1 MNAVGIDVSKG
12 KSTVAVMRPFGEIVA
27 MPFDVNHTSS
37 ELSDLAAFI
46 SGLNGETRVIMEYT
60 GVYYQPIAR
69 YLYDAG
75 ISVSVVHPMLIHN
88 YGNNSIRR
96 VKTDKKDAIKI
107 ANYGLDHWVYL
118 TPYTPEEEIRLALK
132 TYNRQ
137 YYQYMN
143 LKVALKNNLI
153 SLLDHTFPGINSLF
167 SSPVRKDGH
176 EKWVDFVAQFWHVD
190 CVLKMSEAKFT
201 ERYNKWCEKAGYKR
215 SLNKAEQIY
224 AFSSSLVSVL
234 PMNDA
239 TKHLILCAIKEYN
252 SISETLAMLK
262 VEMQR
267 IASQL
272 PEYDVVMSIYGVG
285 EALGPQLM
293 AEIGDVRRFHS
304 KQSLVAYAGV
314 DAPPFQSGKFEAKK
328 RSISKR
334 GSPLLR
340 KELFQLMACLM
351 QNAPADDPVYQFLDR
366 KRAEGKHFYV
376 YMIAGCNKFL
386 RIYYARV
393 KESLEQLEQA
403 C

>member
-27 MPFDVNHTSS
+27 MPFDVNHTGS
-37 ELSDLAAFI
+37 ELSDLAVFV
-46 SGLNGETRVIMEYT
+46 SGLSGETRVIMDYT
-60 GVYYQPIAR
+60 GVYFQPIAR

-75 ISVSVVHPMLIHN
+75 ISVSVVHPLLIHN

-96 VKTDKKDAIKI
+96 VKTDKKDAMKI

-137 YYQYMN
+137 YYRYMN

-153 SLLDHTFPGINSLF
+153 SLLDHTFP
-167 SSPVRKDGH
+167 
-176 EKWVDFVAQFWHVD
+176 E
-190 CVLKMSEAKFT
+190 
-201 ERYNKWCEKAGYKR
+201 
-215 SLNKAEQIY
+215 
-224 AFSSSLVSVL
+224 
-234 PMNDA
+234 
-239 TKHLILCAIKEYN
+239 
-252 SISETLAMLK
+252 
-262 VEMQR
+262 
-267 IASQL
+267 
-272 PEYDVVMSIYGVG
+272 
-285 EALGPQLM
+285 LM

-304 KQSLVAYAGV
+304 MQSLVAYAGG

-351 QNAPADDPVYQFLDR
+351 QNAPVDDPVYQFLDR
-366 KRAEGKHFYV
+366 KRAEVKHYYV
-376 YMIAGCNKFL
+376 YMIASCNKFL

-393 KESLEQLEQA
+393 KESLTQLEQA